1 MNTRTVDLSNWSF
14 SFERCLS
21 QLKGTPLYVP
31 PEVIDLGT
39 AIDLLRHLADDDSR
53 DTSFQCQI
61 QERLKSDPV
70 ATKWHKLRTTIRNT
84 THFKVYRSSPDY
96 ERYHQ
101 AARAVASGT
110 GSDAHKELV
119 CGLDAE
125 IAASRITAPVGQ
137 ILFHGRGDQSL
148 HASANYASFV
158 STSLDPTVCIYHAMK
173 RAHQMVPTAKAV
185 IYALTL
191 RDELPALW
199 GNGGNLEEW
208 ELLLQSGLSFAMTS
222 SHSGERFDIIEATVG
237 R

>member
-1 MNTRTVDLSNWSF
+1 MNTRIVDLSNWHF
-14 SFERCLS
+14 SFELCLP

-31 PEVIDLGT
+31 PEVIDLDT
-39 AIDLLRHLADDDSR
+39 AVDLLRHLADSDSP
-53 DTSFQCQI
+53 DTSFQRQI
-61 QERLKSDPV
+61 QERLKRDPV
-70 ATKWHKLRTTIRNT
+70 ATNWHKLRTRIHDT
-84 THFKVYRSSPDY
+84 THFKVYRSGQGY

-110 GSDAHKELV
+110 ALDTHKKLMR
-119 CGLDAE
+119 GLDAE
-125 IAASRITAPVGQ
+125 IIASRIIVPAGQ

-158 STSLDPTVCIYHAMK
+158 STSLDPTVCIFHAVK
-173 RAHQMVPTAKAV
+173 RAHQVGPTTKAV

-199 GNGGNLEEW
+199 GNGGNLKEW

-222 SHSGERFDIIEATVG
+222 SHSGRRFDIIEATVG